1 MEAETT
7 DDRANEMTET
17 TTIKSGLWSYRGWYI
32 RRIKIGAQVGIVRS
46 TTMYEINDDLKEMEE
61 CIGFPRLVSLEAA
74 KARIRE
80 LTKTDYDRVQ
90 QAGGAI

>member
-1 MEAETT
+1 MGSPEKPETI
-7 DDRANEMTET
+7 DDRADEMTET
-17 TTIKSGLWSYRGWYI
+17 TKIRDGLWSYRGWYI
-32 RRIKIGAQVGIVRS
+32 RRINIKAQVGAMRT

-80 LTKTDYDRVQ
+80 LTTKSDK
-90 QAGGAI
+90 